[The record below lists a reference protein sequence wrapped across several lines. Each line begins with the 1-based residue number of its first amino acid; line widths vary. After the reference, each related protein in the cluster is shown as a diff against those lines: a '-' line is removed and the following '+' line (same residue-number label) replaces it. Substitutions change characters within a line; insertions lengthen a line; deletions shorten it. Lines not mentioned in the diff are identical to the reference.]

1 MQRFTAEDSEC
12 VHSGACDFSVQS
24 SDLLEPYL
32 AVEGLN
38 RGLWELGMS
47 TIHGIQRLPCL

>member
-1 MQRFTAEDSEC
+1 MYSSSS
-12 VHSGACDFSVQS
+12 HSGACDFSVQS

-47 TIHGIQRLPCL
+47 TIHGIQRLPCLW